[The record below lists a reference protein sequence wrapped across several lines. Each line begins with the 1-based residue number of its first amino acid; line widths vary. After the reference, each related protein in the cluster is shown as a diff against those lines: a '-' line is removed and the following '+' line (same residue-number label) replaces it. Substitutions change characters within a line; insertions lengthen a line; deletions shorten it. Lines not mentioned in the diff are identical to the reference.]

1 MEECPICL
9 DNLKTDIVVLH
20 CFHKFHTK
28 CIIKCKR
35 YSQQC
40 PMCRNPIITAA
51 RVNCII
57 KDNVV
62 SYKQYGCRE
71 CAIL

>member
-9 DNLKTDIVVLH
+9 VNLKTDIVVLQ

-40 PMCRNPIITAA
+40 PICRLPIITAG
-51 RVNCII
+51 RVNF
-57 KDNVV
+57 
-62 SYKQYGCRE
+62 
-71 CAIL
+71 ILRRNIGFYVPYNSKSCTIL